1 MRRIL
6 SLWLLL
12 GCMTLHAATEGD
24 SARHVGYTVFT
35 GPAWQI
41 AMDEYERKFLRNK
54 QAFIVGAELNYSALP
69 SDSDAFA
76 VDYNYPTL
84 SLGAK
89 LSLNNGVTMRRT
101 EDPSWGKAQMVDYDS
116 HLGNIATLYG
126 SFSRPLLRQGRWQL
140 DYTLRAGVGY
150 NTWRYNKT
158 DNIDNELI
166 GSLFTIYFGAGLVA
180 SYQFSDR
187 WGLTAGVLFGHHSNG
202 ALARPNKGENH
213 VGPFVGIHYA
223 PYDKAIRQRPA
234 ISGAHYPFQRY
245 WYANIRLGIGGKT
258 LLEEWQRTQFQT
270 PPDDPEYRTED
281 FQFYMAYSAEVNAM
295 YRYARRWASG
305 IGVDLF
311 YGSYAD
317 RVRELDEA
325 AGHHVSHSP
334 WSLGISA
341 KHEAYYHN
349 LSVDVALGYYLYR
362 QMGVSAKSI
371 EKPYYEQVGVF
382 YTFPQLYD
390 LKIGV
395 SVKAH
400 STKADLTELAVSIP
414 IRFKRGQK

>member
-180 SYQFSDR
+180 SYQFSDQ
-187 WGLTAGVLFGHHSNG
+187 WGLTAGVLFGHP
-202 ALARPNKGENH
+202 L
-213 VGPFVGIHYA
+213 
-223 PYDKAIRQRPA
+223 RQGHPTAACHIGSTLSLPPLLVCQHPLGHRRQDPA
-234 ISGAHYPFQRY
+234 
-245 WYANIRLGIGGKT
+245 
-258 LLEEWQRTQFQT
+258 
-270 PPDDPEYRTED
+270 
-281 FQFYMAYSAEVNAM
+281 
-295 YRYARRWASG
+295 
-305 IGVDLF
+305 
-311 YGSYAD
+311 
-317 RVRELDEA
+317 
-325 AGHHVSHSP
+325 
-334 WSLGISA
+334 
-341 KHEAYYHN
+341 
-349 LSVDVALGYYLYR
+349 
-362 QMGVSAKSI
+362 
-371 EKPYYEQVGVF
+371 
-382 YTFPQLYD
+382 
-390 LKIGV
+390 
-395 SVKAH
+395 
-400 STKADLTELAVSIP
+400 
-414 IRFKRGQK
+414 